1 MKKFLLL
8 IAGAFLAGSLIMGA
22 KNSMS
27 AKALSPEHQ
36 QWLDA
41 AAAELQAEL
50 SGDPI
55 MAVVYKAEQYPLYN
69 QPGQQGEL
77 LLTLGSGTTV
87 YIQDVTMT
95 ESAEYQAGFDT
106 WYQVS
111 AWQNGAEYI
120 GYINRAHLAI
130 SDEDF
135 LQWEINF
142 GTNPAMYEMMLLTE
156 ETAIDY
162 SDVEQF
168 PESYQ
173 PYLRALKE
181 KYPKWIFVPQNT
193 ALDWDYVIGEELKG
207 ERSLIATSQGGHM
220 YDNVH
225 SPGWGFASEEALEYY
240 MDPRNGLTE
249 ERIFQ
254 FEQLTYNA
262 SYHTQEALDIFLDTT
277 FMGNGVLMPENTIT
291 YSLGIWAIGANA
303 VNVSPFHLA
312 ARIYQEQGKG
322 NSPLISGTYPG
333 FEGYY
338 NFFNVKASGKTNEE
352 IYVNG
357 LTYAKQQDWHDGYFS
372 IWGGAKLLAQNYIGK
387 GQDTLYLQK
396 YNVIGSHYA
405 LFTHQYMQNI
415 MAPTSEGRSTYK
427 LYNGSNSLNNAFVF
441 KIPVYENMPETAC
454 ELTTSAT
461 RVALEIPEGYS
472 EAVIHVDG
480 VEYPAEKRNGQFIA
494 EIGHADGKAAVLYS
508 YNEKGVPTGM
518 KVWMLDYTQDKKGTY
533 YKATLAE
540 EFTDAL
546 LYEGFS
552 IRITGKSGMRMKAS
566 VPTALKETLLS
577 TEGVLGYRLK
587 EYGNLLMTASNY
599 PTYPMTKESE
609 KTAENAAYIL
619 NSDGTLTDNVFQ
631 TEDGRTFFTTVL
643 VGIPASYYK
652 TSYAFRSYMTLENAG
667 EEITLYGPIQ
677 IRHIY
682 YLAQRLLEAGNLQEG
697 SAQQLFLKQLIA
709 DGDAAELEKQQ
720 QESEAQENVEQ
731 PSEQESV
738 NQDSTDES

>member
-8 IAGAFLAGSLIMGA
+8 IAGALLSGSLIMAA

-27 AKALSPEHQ
+27 ADALSPEHQ

-41 AAAELQAEL
+41 AAAQLQAEL
-50 SGDPI
+50 AGDPI
-55 MAVVYKAEQYPLYN
+55 AGVVYRTEKYPLYDL
-69 QPGQQGEL
+69 PGQQGSLRAE
-77 LLTLGSGTTV
+77 LGSGTTISV
-87 YIQDVTMT
+87 LDVTMT

-106 WYQVS
+106 WYLVS
-111 AWQNGAEYI
+111 AWQGGTEYT
-120 GYINRAHLAI
+120 GYVNRAHLAI

-135 LQWEINF
+135 LQWEMDF
-142 GTNPAMYEMMLLTE
+142 GTNPAMYEMMLLTGE
-156 ETAIDY
+156 EVIDY

-193 ALDWDYVIGEELKG
+193 ALNWADVIEQELKG
-207 ERSLIATSQGGHM
+207 ERSLIGTSQGGHL

-225 SPGWGFASEEALEYY
+225 SPGWGFASREALEYY
-240 MDPRNGLTE
+240 MDPRNGLAE
-249 ERIFQ
+249 EKIFQ

-262 SYHTQEALDIFLDTT
+262 SYHTQEALDIFLNTT
-277 FMGNGVLMPENTIT
+277 FMGNGAKMPEDDIT
-291 YSLGIWAIGANA
+291 YSIGIWAIGANA

-312 ARIYQEQGKG
+312 ARIFQEQGQG
-322 NSPLISGTYPG
+322 TSPLISGTYPG

-352 IYVNG
+352 IIVNG

-396 YNVIGSHYA
+396 YNVIGSHYP
-405 LFTHQYMQNI
+405 LYSHQYMQNI

-441 KIPVYENMPETAC
+441 KIPVYDNMPESAC
-454 ELTTSAT
+454 ELPASAT

-472 EAVIHVDG
+472 DAVIHVDG
-480 VEYPAEKRNGQFIA
+480 VEYVAEKRNGQFIA
-494 EIGHADGKAAVLYS
+494 EIGHADGKTAVLYS

-518 KVWMLDYTQDKKGTY
+518 KVWMLDYTQDKKGAFY
-533 YKATLAE
+533 NATLAE
-540 EFTDAL
+540 EFTDVL

-566 VPTALKETLLS
+566 VPTELKEALLS
-577 TEGVLGYRLK
+577 SEGVLGYQLK
-587 EYGNLLMTASNY
+587 SYGNLLMTAKNY

-609 KTAENAAYIL
+609 KIAENAAYMH
-619 NSDGTLTDNVFQ
+619 NDDGTVTDNVFQ
-631 TEDGRTFFTTVL
+631 MNDGRTFFTTVL
-643 VGIPASYYK
+643 VGIPAEYYK
-652 TSYAFRSYMTLENAG
+652 TSYAFRSYLTLEKSG
-667 EEITLYGPIQ
+667 EEITIYGPIQ

-697 SAQQLFLKQLIA
+697 SSQQLFLKQLIA
-709 DGDAAELEKQQ
+709 DGDAAEADNAS
-720 QESEAQENVEQ
+720 QESGSQEKEAQDNTQEQ
-731 PSEQESV
+731 S
-738 NQDSTDES
+738 